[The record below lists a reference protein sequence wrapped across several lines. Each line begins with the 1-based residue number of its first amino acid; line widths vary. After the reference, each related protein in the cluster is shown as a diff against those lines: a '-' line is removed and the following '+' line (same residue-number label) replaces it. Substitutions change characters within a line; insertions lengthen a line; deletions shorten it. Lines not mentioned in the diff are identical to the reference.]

1 MEQKKAIEISN
12 ITKVYK
18 LYNKPSD
25 RLKETFSIRKKIL
38 HRDFLALKNVSFD
51 VYEGEILGI
60 IGKNGSGKSTIL
72 KIITNV
78 LTPTNGTAKINGKIA
93 ALLELGAGFNMEY
106 TGIENIYLNGQ
117 MIGFSK
123 EEMDEKLE
131 DIVNFAD
138 IGEHI
143 YQPVKTYSSGMFAR
157 LAFSVAIS
165 VDPDILIVDE
175 ALSVGDVFFQNKCY
189 RKFEDFRRRG
199 KTILFVTHDMG
210 SVIKYCNRAILLN
223 EILRKWSTCT
233 KKSW

>member
-106 TGIENIYLNGQ
+106 T
-117 MIGFSK
+117 
-123 EEMDEKLE
+123 
-131 DIVNFAD
+131 
-138 IGEHI
+138 
-143 YQPVKTYSSGMFAR
+143 
-157 LAFSVAIS
+157 
-165 VDPDILIVDE
+165 
-175 ALSVGDVFFQNKCY
+175 
-189 RKFEDFRRRG
+189 
-199 KTILFVTHDMG
+199 
-210 SVIKYCNRAILLN
+210 
-223 EILRKWSTCT
+223 
-233 KKSW
+233 

>member
-175 ALSVGDVFFQNKCY
+175 AL
-189 RKFEDFRRRG
+189 
-199 KTILFVTHDMG
+199 
-210 SVIKYCNRAILLN
+210 
-223 EILRKWSTCT
+223 
-233 KKSW
+233 